1 MNSSLID
8 KLIESS
14 KSRRK
19 HIQNEESDDDNEWNE
34 DEPIK
39 KQEIIK

>member
-8 KLIESS
+8 KL

-19 HIQNEESDDDNEWNE
+19 HIQNEESDDDDDNVWNE
-34 DEPIK
+34 DEPI
-39 KQEIIK
+39 